1 MADQKQFNGVV
12 SFKNTVNADA
22 LLESK
27 GTLKIN
33 DVEMISSAHLGNL
46 MLGLNPHFV
55 NNFGQPGVLD
65 IASHSTTTQINDVKT
80 PVNTLLKQ
88 SLALAKAAS
97 QTEVVSAA
105 QASQIF
111 SATGVVGTDVAIG
124 TTGSPGTTPLTN
136 LKVHRL
142 TGGVSDTVQMAA
154 GGALT
159 ADQQTLILF
168 TGNTFASSGILKLL
182 TSAGKGLDAES
193 TEVVVTGD
201 GTATL
206 TRAAVPTDNDRNVV
220 LTDTGDCTILAGSY
234 LYFYA
239 RDTSADGITLKGC
252 IRTSGGTIA
261 VTYAA
266 S

>member
-12 SFKNTVNADA
+12 NFKNTVNADA

-111 SATGVVGTDVAIG
+111 SATGVVGTTA
-124 TTGSPGTTPLTN
+124 SPGTTPLTN

-142 TGGVSDTVQMAA
+142 TGGVSGTVQMAA

-182 TSAGKGLDAES
+182 TSSGKGLDAES

-206 TRAAVPTDNDRNVV
+206 TREAVPTDNDRNIV

>member
-1 MADQKQFNGVV
+1 MADQKQFNGAVTFNGDTTISGAFTSSGTFTANGV
-12 SFKNTVNADA
+12 DFIDSNHIAS
-22 LLESK
+22 LL
-27 GTLKIN
+27 
-33 DVEMISSAHLGNL
+33 
-46 MLGLNPHFV
+46 LGLSPHFV
-55 NNFGQPGVLD
+55 ANFGGDLLSYQTQ
-65 IASHSTTTQINDVKT
+65 STTTLINNVKT
-80 PVNTLLKQ
+80 PVNTLYKQ
-88 SLALAKAAS
+88 TLALAKVAS
-97 QTEVVSAA
+97 QSAVASAA
-105 QASQIF
+105 QASQVF
-111 SATGVVGTDVAIG
+111 AATGLVGTDVAIG
-124 TTGSPGTTPLTN
+124 TTAAPGTTPLTN

-142 TGGVSDTVQMAA
+142 SGGISGTVQMAA

-168 TGNTFASSGILKLL
+168 TGNTCASSGILKLL

-201 GTATL
+201 GNASM
-206 TRAAVPTDNDRNVV
+206 TRAAVPTDNDRNVI

-239 RDTSADGITLKGC
+239 RDTTADGITLKGC

-261 VTYAA
+261 VTYAG